1 MQITFLIMFDG
12 TPTVIDET
20 ISMLIDGT
28 TVTGGKPSD
37 PDLDFN
43 DMGVGT
49 VTIKSTTPAAP

>member
-1 MQITFLIMFDG
+1 MFDG